1 MINLNSE
8 INLLPYII
16 TNQQSGNDY
25 YNTEKNSLNSYAS
38 NIDKYNFRNF
48 TSFPIENLSKEELS
62 VSMVEKEKSEKNKNK
77 NLILFELL
85 INKKRGR
92 KKKKKNNSKLHNSNT
107 SDNVLRKIQVHYL
120 TFIIKFLNNILTIF
134 NIKQKFCQ
142 LEQNFKRNVN
152 KKHIEELKEKTLG
165 ELVCNNISKKYKKY
179 TKNGENKN
187 SKEKQKNP
195 NELLYEKVIE
205 NPILNN
211 ILSEKN
217 IDFFQKIY
225 YKSKNPI
232 NLKEYGYN
240 KNIKLS
246 NVKMYRDL
254 LKKNEKLTKNFD
266 DCLLRNFLTEL
277 HKPNKPNIP
286 IFLLH

>member
-1 MINLNSE
+1 MNSE
-8 INLLPYII
+8 INLFPYII
-16 TNQQSGNDY
+16 TNQQSSNDN
-25 YNTEKNSLNSYAS
+25 YNKEINNLNSFALNS
-38 NIDKYNFRNF
+38 DKFDFRNI
-48 TSFPIENLSKEELS
+48 TLFPSKEELNIS
-62 VSMVEKEKSEKNKNK
+62 ISEKEKSEKNKEK
-77 NLILFELL
+77 NLILFKLL

-92 KKKKKNNSKLHNSNT
+92 KKEKKDNSKLHNSST

-120 TFIIKFLNNILTIF
+120 TFIIKFLNNILTLF

-142 LEQNFKRNVN
+142 LEQNFKKNVN

-179 TKNGENKN
+179 SKNGENKN
-187 SKEKQKNP
+187 KRDKKKNP

-205 NPILNN
+205 NSILNN

-217 IDFFQKIY
+217 IDFFRKIY

-232 NLKEYGYN
+232 NLSEYGYN
-240 KNIKLS
+240 KNVKLS

-254 LKKNEKLTKNFD
+254 LKKNEKSSKIFD

-277 HKPNKPNIP
+277 YKPNKP